1 MTTNDEERNI
11 SEARF
16 LVRGTDRSKS
26 FANGPVQIIA
36 RDMRLDQI
44 SLCSIL
50 HCEIGHRLECCAGQK
65 DDCRFR
71 IVGTWNQPCE
81 CLETRHI
88 RQYQFQN
95 YAIDPLR
102 PTDGECCGSSLG
114 FEDDIIRG

>member
-16 LVRGTDRSKS
+16 LVRGMDRSKS

-50 HCEIGHRLECCAGQK
+50 HCQIGHKLECCTRQK
-65 DDCRFR
+65 DACRCR
-71 IVGTWNQPCE
+71 IVGTWNQLCE

-88 RQYQFQN
+88 RQRQFQN
-95 YAIDPLR
+95 YASVPLR
-102 PTDGECCGSSLG
+102 PTDGECCGSSLC
-114 FEDDIIRG
+114 FENAIIRG